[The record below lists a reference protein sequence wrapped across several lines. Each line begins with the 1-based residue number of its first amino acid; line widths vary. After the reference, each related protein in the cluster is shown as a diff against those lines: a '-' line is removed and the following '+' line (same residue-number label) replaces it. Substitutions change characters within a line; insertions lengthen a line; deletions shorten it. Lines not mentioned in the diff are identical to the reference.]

1 MNMGPAENPV
11 PQKVLPPISRPRQ
24 KRIREIQNLFDSGW
38 KVAEIMAHFGISERT
53 VYYDLEKG
61 KELDRAL
68 AEGVDQAATLGR
80 EIRFLEE
87 SRRKELRAY
96 HLAKNPQVKIG
107 HMRNA
112 ITIHEKLMKLL
123 QDAGLVIKMP
133 ERLSIEEGNPFSDL
147 EFRAKYI
154 ALMKE
159 ARAKGIII
167 HGL

>member
-1 MNMGPAENPV
+1 V
-11 PQKVLPPISRPRQ
+11 KVLPPISRQRQ
-24 KRIREIQNLFDSGW
+24 KRIREIQNLFDAGW
-38 KVAEIMAHFGISERT
+38 KITEIVAHFGISKRT

-61 KELDRAL
+61 RELDRAL
-68 AEGVDQAATLGR
+68 AESIDQGAMLGR

-96 HLAKNPQVKIG
+96 HLAKNPPVKIG

-112 ITIHEKLMKLL
+112 ISLHEKLMKLL

-133 ERLSIEEGNPFSDL
+133 ERLSIEEGNPFADPG
-147 EFRAKYI
+147 FRAKYV

-159 ARAKGIII
+159 ARALGITI